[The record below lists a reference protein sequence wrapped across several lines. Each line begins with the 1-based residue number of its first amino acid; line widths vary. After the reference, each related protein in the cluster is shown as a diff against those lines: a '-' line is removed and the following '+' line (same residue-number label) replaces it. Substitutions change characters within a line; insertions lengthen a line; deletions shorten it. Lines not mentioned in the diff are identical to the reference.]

1 MAYQKSVET
10 KHSIRTVAERLF
22 VEKGYHNVTMHD
34 ISEAAGVV
42 RSSLYYYYKNKEA
55 IADHIFDDIMEKII
69 LVAEDLNSN
78 KADVLLQVLVF
89 HILYFRH
96 LALNEATKVIFYD
109 VIDYTEYNS
118 DQLAWL
124 QRHPLFKKVEL
135 IYGEYNVPFD
145 QNQRLT
151 FLYIWNASAKALFKG
166 ILRGSLNYSLREAM
180 DYFMKQMFLNNLNIP
195 QSLYQEKLEEAFR
208 LCEHLD
214 LTTKNLV

>member
-1 MAYQKSVET
+1 MSYQKSIET
-10 KHSIRTVAERLF
+10 KHTIRTVAERLF
-22 VEKGYHNVTMHD
+22 QQKGYHNVTMND

-69 LVAEDLNSN
+69 EIANDLNSN

-109 VIDYTEYNS
+109 VIDYTEYDSEN
-118 DQLAWL
+118 LIRL
-124 QRHPLFKKVEL
+124 QRHPMFKKVEL
-135 IYGEYNVPFD
+135 LYAEYKVPFD

-166 ILRGSLNYSLREAM
+166 IMKGSLHYSLRESI
-180 DYFMKQMFLNNLNIP
+180 DFFMKQMFLNNLNIP
-195 QSLYQEKLEEAFR
+195 LSVYQEKAEEAFR
-208 LCEHLD
+208 LCEQL
-214 LTTKNLV
+214 NLST